1 MARRSAYYYSETRRQ
16 YRKRVQLP
24 NGKQRDVWAKTV
36 PELKAKLKALEAELD
51 AGLILDDKT
60 TVAELAAEWYR
71 NRAGGVSQS
80 RQKDWRQDINLRIC
94 PVIGTLRV
102 GDVLPEDCQR
112 VMASC
117 AHYSNSVQTKTR
129 QTMYNIF
136 ACGVANRL
144 IRQNPAETC
153 KAKGKK
159 ASPKVALTHE
169 QAKELLEALQG
180 TRAYLFV
187 LLGLYTGLRREEIC
201 GLRWSDLD
209 LDSKAPSLTVN
220 GVVVF
225 DQPAR
230 YTDVTKTPAAHRT
243 LPLPPILC
251 AALRD
256 AMGKSIS
263 EWVISTQKGGMPT
276 LSALRNIT
284 SQIDRHG
291 PETPRQATIRAKR
304 EQAAQ
309 QARGGKAKRS
319 ANTHP
324 DFRRVSFHVTP
335 HQLRHTYITWLIQ
348 GGVDIKKVQYLAG
361 HKDIRMTLDIY
372 AKVMGNRPE
381 ELIDLVT
388 GALPDLVGRNPV
400 PEADPEP

>member
-1 MARRSAYYYSETRRQ
+1 ME
-16 YRKRVQLP
+16 
-24 NGKQRDVWAKTV
+24 N
-36 PELKAKLKALEAELD
+36 
-51 AGLILDDKT
+51 
-60 TVAELAAEWYR
+60 
-71 NRAGGVSQS
+71 
-80 RQKDWRQDINLRIC
+80 
-94 PVIGTLRV
+94 
-102 GDVLPEDCQR
+102 
-112 VMASC
+112 
-117 AHYSNSVQTKTR
+117 
-129 QTMYNIF
+129 
-136 ACGVANRL
+136 
-144 IRQNPAETC
+144 
-153 KAKGKK
+153 KK
-159 ASPKVALTHE
+159 ASVSSCVRGVLHFLRPYRGKAILALFMVIVSQLTF
-169 QAKELLEALQG
+169 ALNPSVEGLITSQLTQDAMEIVNG
-180 TRAYLFV
+180 TPGAHVHFDVILRIMLV